1 MKRIHYLD
9 SLRGLTIISMI
20 FYHLFYDLVY
30 IFNVDIDFYKIE
42 KVWIWQLSIAIS
54 FFLISGFSSYLTKKD
69 KLLKRGIILSLIGFL
84 FTLATYI
91 FVRDELIIFGVL
103 NGLGIS
109 MIFCG
114 LFKDQL
120 DRIDYKFSIFIFLIL
135 FIVFYNI
142 SFGYINLFFRKISL
156 PDFLYEMNLFFIGFK
171 GKDFYS
177 SDYFPFLPWSF
188 IYLTGFYL
196 GKWLKEKDFYNIC
209 GKENIISKI
218 GRQSL
223 KIYILHQIVIFGALS
238 LIFKILDK

>member
-1 MKRIHYLD
+1 MKRIHYID

-30 IFNVDIDFYKIE
+30 IFNLDIDFYRIE
-42 KVWIWQLSIAIS
+42 KVWLWQLSIAGS
-54 FFLISGFSSYLTKKD
+54 FFLISGLSSYLTRKD
-69 KLLKRGIILSLIGFL
+69 KLLKRGVILSLIGFL
-84 FTLATYI
+84 FTLVTYI
-91 FVRDELIIFGVL
+91 FIRDELIIFGVL

-120 DRIDYKFSIFIFLIL
+120 DKLDYKFSIFIFLIL

-142 SFGYINLFFRKISL
+142 SSGYINLFFKKISL
-156 PDFLYEMNLFFIGFK
+156 PDFLYKANLFFLGFPK
-171 GKDFYS
+171 KDFYS
-177 SDYFPFLPWSF
+177 ADYFPFLPWIF
-188 IYLTGFYL
+188 IYLAGFYL
-196 GKWLKEKDFYNIC
+196 GKWLKEKDFYNLY

-223 KIYILHQIVIFGALS
+223 KIYILHQLVIFGVLS
-238 LIFKILDK
+238 LIFKILGK

>member
-30 IFNVDIDFYKIE
+30 IFNLNIDFYRTE

-54 FFLISGFSSYLTKKD
+54 FFLISGFSSYLTRKD

-84 FTLATYI
+84 FTLVTYI
-91 FVRDELIIFGVL
+91 FIRDELIIFGVL

-120 DRIDYKFSIFIFLIL
+120 DKLDYKFSIFIFIIL
-135 FIVFYNI
+135 FIIFYKI
-142 SFGYINLFFRKISL
+142 SSGYINLFFKKISL
-156 PDFLYEMNLFFIGFK
+156 PDFLYKMNLFFIGFREK
-171 GKDFYS
+171 AFYS
-177 SDYFPFLPWSF
+177 ADYYPILPWIF

-196 GKWLKEKDFYNIC
+196 GKWLKEEDFYDLY
-209 GKENIISKI
+209 GKENIISKM

-223 KIYILHQIVIFGALS
+223 KIYILHQIVIFGILS
-238 LIFKILDK
+238 LIFKILGK

>member
-30 IFNVDIDFYKIE
+30 IFNVYIDFYKIE
-42 KVWIWQLSIAIS
+42 KVWIWQLSIALG

-84 FTLATYI
+84 FTIATYI

-109 MIFCG
+109 MIFCD

-120 DRIDYKFSIFIFLIL
+120 DRLDYKFSIFIFLIL

-142 SFGYINLFFRKISL
+142 SSGYINLFFKKISL
-156 PDFLYEMNLFFIGFK
+156 PDFLYETNLFFIGFK
-171 GKDFYS
+171 SKYFYS
-177 SDYFPFLPWSF
+177 SDYFPFLPWIF
-188 IYLTGFYL
+188 IYLVGFYL
-196 GKWLKEKDFYNIC
+196 GKWLKEKDFYNLY

-223 KIYILHQIVIFGALS
+223 NIYILHQIVIFGALS
-238 LIFKILDK
+238 LVFKILGK

>member
-30 IFNVDIDFYKIE
+30 IFNLNIEFYKIE

-54 FFLISGFSSYLTKKD
+54 FFLISGFSSYLTRKD
-69 KLLKRGIILSLIGFL
+69 KLLKRGVILSLIGFL
-84 FTLATYI
+84 FTLVTYI
-91 FVRDELIIFGVL
+91 FIRDELIIFGVL

-114 LFKDQL
+114 LFKGQL
-120 DRIDYKFSIFIFLIL
+120 DKLDYKFSIFIFIIL
-135 FIVFYNI
+135 FIIFYKI
-142 SFGYINLFFRKISL
+142 SSGYINLFFKKISL
-156 PDFLYEMNLFFIGFK
+156 PDFLYKMNLFFIGFREK
-171 GKDFYS
+171 AFYS
-177 SDYFPFLPWSF
+177 ADYYPILPWIF

-196 GKWLKEKDFYNIC
+196 GKWLKEEDFYDLY

-223 KIYILHQIVIFGALS
+223 KIYILHQIVIFGILS
-238 LIFKILDK
+238 LIFKNLGK